1 MREGCSGR
9 TLVVQVQLILV
20 VRTCFIILEVFSQ
33 LLIVGDR
40 SVQRLASRKA
50 LPQFRPFLAD
60 LGISQ
65 QERSAVEVVPPLSI
79 LSSLP
84 DRAVSD
90 RLVPFFLSFPFLF
103 KRKEPFNTDS
113 QSYWRRGSGCSVNQ
127 DV

>member
-1 MREGCSGR
+1 M
-9 TLVVQVQLILV
+9 
-20 VRTCFIILEVFSQ
+20 VRTCFIILEIFSQ

-40 SVQRLASRKA
+40 SFQRLASRKA

-84 DRAVSD
+84 GRAVSD
-90 RLVPFFLSFPFLF
+90 RLFPSFPPFISCF
-103 KRKEPFNTDS
+103 KEEKNPFNMDS